1 MESDILIRGSTVSRC
16 GPAPCPRPICSL
28 GPLEANHSP
37 VSRAPQPNGLDAVCA
52 ALLIIQFVAKQ
63 LPIWHIWCSSHL
75 VCLNW
80 TMRKRRMRSGR
91 RSGFILRDAVIFSHL
106 LYRLLFQCRGE
117 IVLTAYKKE
126 KRKHSLT
133 GGWLFLASFVFGD
146 NLYYPPLGLFSN
158 AASPLHYRHLLQGM
172 CNSGLHMLGHVFDRD
187 AAGGR
192 RWSLR
197 AVNKC

>member
-1 MESDILIRGSTVSRC
+1 MKNKPLQFCVKHSSYLLFFFFFSLLVFVRGIALEHRGRREMESDILIRGSTVSRC

-126 KRKHSLT
+126 KKKKGST
-133 GGWLFLASFVFGD
+133 V
-146 NLYYPPLGLFSN
+146 
-158 AASPLHYRHLLQGM
+158 LQE
-172 CNSGLHMLGHVFDRD
+172 
-187 AAGGR
+187 AG
-192 RWSLR
+192 
-197 AVNKC
+197 CF